1 MVCPETSHFSTSA
14 CSFWGLL
21 FLLYVMRHSIRD
33 IWSFSTI
40 DSLNNRHGRDQV
52 PDTVERSLTDF
63 YLFIFCRLFL
73 MFLLCGQ
80 NRNQQS
86 QWVIHSLL
94 GLSPATLS
102 PLTVFIHM
110 ETCLSSSQVVF
121 QGEVLSLVS
130 FQAIFKRK
138 GKIKIYRTSQNVII
152 KNVFLESL
160 LSESFPSLG
169 SQSTS
174 PP

>member
-138 GKIKIYRTSQNVII
+138 GKIK
-152 KNVFLESL
+152 L
-160 LSESFPSLG
+160 
-169 SQSTS
+169 
-174 PP
+174 

>member
-1 MVCPETSHFSTSA
+1 MILLRYGVPWNFSLLSTPA

-21 FLLYVMRHSIRD
+21 FLSYVMRNSIWD

-40 DSLNNRHGRDQV
+40 DSLNNRLGRDQI
-52 PDTVERSLTDF
+52 PDIDERLLIDF
-63 YLFIFCRLFL
+63 FFRLFL
-73 MFLLCGQ
+73 MFLLCAQ
-80 NRNQQS
+80 NRNQQR
-86 QWVIHSLL
+86 QWVIHLL
-94 GLSPATLS
+94 PGLSAATLS

-138 GKIKIYRTSQNVII
+138 GKIK
-152 KNVFLESL
+152 L
-160 LSESFPSLG
+160 
-169 SQSTS
+169 
-174 PP
+174 